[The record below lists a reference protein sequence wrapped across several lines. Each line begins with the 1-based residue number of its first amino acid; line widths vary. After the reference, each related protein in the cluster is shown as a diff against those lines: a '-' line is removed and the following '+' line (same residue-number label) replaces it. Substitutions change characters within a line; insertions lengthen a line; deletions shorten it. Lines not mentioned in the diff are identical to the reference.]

1 MSPRLRQSPEGVPFV
16 LWIISGGRGQDR
28 VSAGEGQMPEIHTV
42 ILSCFVTRA
51 GEGRGLS
58 CALPTRNQVPRPR
71 RAESYSGRRIRRSL
85 APLKTEP
92 EARSGYGCLTLLR
105 PPQSGENP
113 RGQVNTKTNFYF
125 NKVNSQQCD
134 TEGEGFSCH
143 SGAGAMALTRRHPSP
158 YPSCPHCQDRG
169 QSTSGRSYGG
179 DPTPG
184 FASSGLQALQPPL
197 GLMPFPRPQGLP
209 TPTPFLSPC

>member
-1 MSPRLRQSPEGVPFV
+1 MQAVRLRLWQSPEGVPFV
-16 LWIISGGRGQDR
+16 LSIMSRGRGKDR

-42 ILSCFVTRA
+42 ILSCFMARA

-58 CALPTRNQVPRPR
+58 CALPGPNQVPWPQG
-71 RAESYSGRRIRRSL
+71 AESYSGRRVRRSM

-92 EARSGYGCLTLLR
+92 EARSRCGCLTPLR

-143 SGAGAMALTRRHPSP
+143 SREGGCSPDTAPSLPLTPAVPTAKMGDRAVQAALMGVIPP
-158 YPSCPHCQDRG
+158 P
-169 QSTSGRSYGG
+169 
-179 DPTPG
+179 
-184 FASSGLQALQPPL
+184 AL
-197 GLMPFPRPQGLP
+197 LP
-209 TPTPFLSPC
+209 